1 MNSRSVQAGAVNRA
15 AAADGWWNR
24 DLPENLTHVT
34 EVQQL
39 VDELAAG
46 AKQDQLVVLEF
57 FAPWCAA
64 CKALFPKIKK
74 ICGENPDVRFLVCN
88 FDENRSLSRQL
99 GVKVLPFFQFYR
111 GAEGRVDAFPA
122 SISKVNKLKAAIED
136 FKSDRCFL
144 EELPAAPLSE
154 FPDVFPGQKRSQE
167 SMVKTER
174 KVMTADDFESGTE
187 LVAN

>member
-1 MNSRSVQAGAVNRA
+1 MNDRSVQAGAVNRA

-24 DLPENLTHVT
+24 DLPENLAHVT

-64 CKALFPKIKK
+64 CKALFPKMKK

-122 SISKVNKLKAAIED
+122 SISKVNKLKAAIKD

-154 FPDVFPGQKRSQE
+154 FPDVLPGQQSDP
-167 SMVKTER
+167 STVPTER
-174 KVMTADDFESGTE
+174 KVVTTDDFETGTK
-187 LVAN
+187 LLTS